1 MKRKNN
7 DLGLLILRISI
18 GFLMLFHGIAKFNIG
33 GMMNLIQKMLTD
45 IGIPGF
51 ISYGVFIGE
60 IVAPVAMIAGF
71 RTRIASI
78 VFAVNCL
85 VIIFLVRAPDFFK
98 LDDFGGWALE
108 VIGLY
113 LLGSVALF
121 FTGAGKYAIS
131 TIHDWD

>member
-18 GFLMLFHGIAKFNIG
+18 GFLMLFHGIAKFNILG
-33 GMMNLIQKMLTD
+33 MNLIQKMLTD

>member
-1 MKRKNN
+1 MKKKNN

-33 GMMNLIQKMLTD
+33 MNLIQKMLTD

-60 IVAPVAMIAGF
+60 IVAPVAMIVGF

-85 VIIFLVRAPDFFK
+85 VIIFLARVPDFFK